1 MQEHQQQ
8 PPPEE
13 LAPPY
18 DMKHQ
23 YDPMHM
29 MQQQPQTSEVPGSR
43 SWPRE
48 LEAELRIP
56 QREVVELPAEPVE
69 GYSGLGK
76 K

>member
-1 MQEHQQQ
+1 MQQQ
-8 PPPEE
+8 P
-13 LAPPY
+13 
-18 DMKHQ
+18 
-23 YDPMHM
+23 
-29 MQQQPQTSEVPGSR
+29 PQTSEVPGSR

-48 LEAELRIP
+48 MEAETRFQ